1 MTNPF
6 VTVCTIDE
14 DASTRLS
21 DLQVACKVLPCGW
34 IARGSPATGMSSV
47 YVSSIRQQA
56 RAKDTDPIFTIER
69 VRKQNRRK
77 EPENKTMH
85 KMKIVMKIEKYV
97 TEHKSVSKR
106 A

>member
-21 DLQVACKVLPCGW
+21 DLQVACK
-34 IARGSPATGMSSV
+34 SSV